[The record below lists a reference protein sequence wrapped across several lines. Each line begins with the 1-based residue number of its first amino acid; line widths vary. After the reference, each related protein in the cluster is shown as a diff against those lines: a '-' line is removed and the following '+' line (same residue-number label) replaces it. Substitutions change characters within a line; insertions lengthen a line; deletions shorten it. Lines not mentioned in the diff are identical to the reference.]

1 MGSNA
6 GMPQILSATMKLHV
20 REWGT
25 GDRVAVLI
33 HGITSDSTGWR
44 LLGPDLAERGYR
56 VLAPDLRGHGLSDR
70 GSYDAETWAGDV
82 VESVP
87 ARPELA
93 LGHSLGGTVLPL
105 AVDRLRPARA
115 VYEDPAWLVPASR
128 HEASAQAF
136 AARKAW
142 DRREAA
148 AANPRWSPADID
160 NKLVEL
166 ERWDPATV
174 RGLLNGSE
182 WDYRPTAPAVPSL
195 VLLADPSELVPPAS
209 AARLRAA
216 GFEVRAVPGAGH
228 SIHRDDY
235 EGFIAGLDGWI

>member
-1 MGSNA
+1 
-6 GMPQILSATMKLHV
+6 MKLHV

-44 LLGPDLAERGYR
+44 RMGPDLAARGYR

-70 GSYDAETWAGDV
+70 GEYSPETWANDV

-87 ARPELA
+87 AHPELA
-93 LGHSLGGTVLPL
+93 LGHSLGGIVLAL

-115 VYEDPAWLVPASR
+115 VFEDPAWLEPPER
-128 HEASAQAF
+128 HQATAAAF
-136 AARKAW
+136 VARKRW
-142 DRREAA
+142 SREDAA
-148 AANPRWSPADID
+148 TSNPRWSAEDID
-160 NKLVEL
+160 GKLVEL

-174 RGLLNGSE
+174 NALLHGGF
-182 WDYRPTAPAVPSL
+182 WDYTPATPVVPSL
-195 VLLADPSELVPPAS
+195 VLLADPSDLVPRERAE
-209 AARLRAA
+209 RLRAA
-216 GFEVRAVPGAGH
+216 GFEVRVEPGAGH

-235 EGFIAGLDGWI
+235 EGFVSGLDGWI